1 MLVYVH
7 SWSQLLRL
15 ARGARTNFA
24 CAKAVTSQEKR
35 NLAACATTGTCSC
48 SFGLHVQPL
57 CMIVFC
63 TCSIC
68 FAHRL
73 HVQHFFCT
81 CNVQIQNNC
90 TCSWDWIAHAGAMFC
105 LHEQASRA
113 VAARAKPCVLFIFLV
128 SPATRMK
135 LPREKSVRS
144 KKVPNRKGRR
154 IFSQVSRSILEEEQ
168 PDNQTNRS
176 KLVHSVSKVG
186 RQIKTTLE
194 MDTFIIGSSES
205 NRKLAIAKR
214 ITEAASRKVWCVH
227 SLNSISTSYGWTVWS
242 CVFPKTIVAN
252 THDQ

>member
-1 MLVYVH
+1 MYVCMYVCTLLVAIIETRAGGKNQFCMCKSGH
-7 SWSQLLRL
+7 LPRKKKLGCMCNHWNLLVQ
-15 ARGARTNFA
+15 FW
-24 CAKAVTSQEKR
+24 V
-35 NLAACATTGTCSC
+35 ACATIV
-48 SFGLHVQPL
+48 HV
-57 CMIVFC
+57 IVFC

-81 CNVQIQNNC
+81 CNVQIQNDC

-154 IFSQVSRSILEEEQ
+154 IFSQVSRSILAEAQ

-176 KLVHSVSKVG
+176 KLVH
-186 RQIKTTLE
+186 
-194 MDTFIIGSSES
+194 
-205 NRKLAIAKR
+205 
-214 ITEAASRKVWCVH
+214 
-227 SLNSISTSYGWTVWS
+227 
-242 CVFPKTIVAN
+242 N
-252 THDQ
+252 T